1 MIGIMITIVGD
12 KTSKAQLFCSGKKK
26 VRSKW
31 IFVELTLMNGNSIS
45 RSMCVYICECTHV
58 IHAYY

>member
-1 MIGIMITIVGD
+1 MVVVMITIVGD
-12 KTSKAQLFCSGKKK
+12 KMSKAQLFCSGKK

-31 IFVELTLMNGNSIS
+31 TFVELTLMSGNSIS
-45 RSMCVYICECTHV
+45 HRMCVYICECTHV